1 MVEIQAIQAKHR
13 YTYGVKRVTAELKR
27 RGFTANHK
35 RVERLMKANN
45 LNAIIRAKR
54 NYRCSVKQEP
64 RANLP
69 GNVLDRNF
77 TATQFGE
84 KLVSDVTYLPVKDG
98 GWCYVSLVKD
108 LCTSL
113 IVACAM
119 SRSQNMDLAF
129 EALRQLKE
137 VPTNGLFHTD
147 QGFMYT
153 NQAFAVELEKMGLQ
167 QSLSRRTNCWDN
179 AVIESFNGSMKCE
192 WFYPY
197 YKKNRWNL
205 SFEELCDKV
214 NEYVRYYN
222 EERIQEKLS
231 YLTPMEYH
239 HRVTQS
245 NY

>member
-27 RGFTANHK
+27 RDFTANHK

-137 VPTNGLFHTD
+137 VPANGLFHTD

-222 EERIQEKLS
+222 EERIQEKLG

>member
-1 MVEIQAIQAKHR
+1 
-13 YTYGVKRVTAELKR
+13 
-27 RGFTANHK
+27 
-35 RVERLMKANN
+35 
-45 LNAIIRAKR
+45 
-54 NYRCSVKQEP
+54 
-64 RANLP
+64 
-69 GNVLDRNF
+69 
-77 TATQFGE
+77 
-84 KLVSDVTYLPVKDG
+84 
-98 GWCYVSLVKD
+98 
-108 LCTSL
+108 
-113 IVACAM
+113 M

-137 VPTNGLFHTD
+137 VPANGLFHTD

-167 QSLSRRTNCWDN
+167 QSLSRRANCWDN

-222 EERIQEKLS
+222 EERIQEKLG